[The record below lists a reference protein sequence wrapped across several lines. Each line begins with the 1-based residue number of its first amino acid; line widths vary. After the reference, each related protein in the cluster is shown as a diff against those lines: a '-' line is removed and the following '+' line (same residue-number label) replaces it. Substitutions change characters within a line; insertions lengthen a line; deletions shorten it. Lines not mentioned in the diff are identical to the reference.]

1 MILTPSVVS
10 PSLIQL
16 RLNRRSSLLPPVSK
30 ATQLIQG
37 ASN

>member
-1 MILTPSVVS
+1 MTLTPSIVS

-16 RLNRRSSLLPPVSK
+16 RLNRRSWLLPPVGK

>member
-1 MILTPSVVS
+1 MTLTPSIVS

-16 RLNRRSSLLPPVSK
+16 RLNRHSSLLPPVSK
-30 ATQLIQG
+30 AIQLLKG